1 MKNLCNIILNNLFMN
16 TFVQN
21 ILCTIFITYIWI
33 ETEILYISQKL
44 KYSVYI
50 MSINEIINLLDKL
63 KSNLWKNI

>member
-1 MKNLCNIILNNLFMN
+1 MKHLCNIILNNLFMN
-16 TFVQN
+16 TFYRI

-50 MSINEIINLLDKL
+50 MLINEIINLLDKL
-63 KSNLWKNI
+63 KSNL